1 MQSLCLLLS
10 PRILGIKNGFFHSE
24 RRVRKRGLL
33 MVVVGLAFWGL
44 MFVLSTRV
52 LLYFQSVEV
61 IGDLL
66 AHQLLSMVFLT
77 FFSLLI
83 FSHIIMALSNLY
95 LSKDLETCHASP
107 ASLEEVF
114 ASRSIYTVVDSSW
127 MVIVFGL
134 PVLMAYAYV
143 YRPGPAY
150 YVDLIH
156 MSLAV
161 IIIAA
166 GLGILFTMILVSL
179 FPAQRSKD
187 LIMLLSIFIIVA
199 LYLMFRFLRP
209 ERLVDPDTFFT
220 VTQYVSALKAP
231 DSPYLP
237 TYWITEML
245 WASLGNAQGETRLF
259 YALLMW
265 STASALVV
273 VNIWVARAVYFTGF
287 SKAQEAKRR
296 RGGKKILD
304 LLIRF
309 FTRPLGDDLAS
320 IVEKEIR
327 TFFRDNTQWSQ
338 LLLLAALV
346 VVYLYNFSVLPLDMS
361 PVRLEF
367 LQNEIAFLNMG
378 LAGFVLSAVSVRFIF
393 PAVSSEGGAFW
404 ILQSSPL
411 SVRRYLWG
419 KYAFY
424 VPTMLC
430 LGEVL
435 ILATNHLLDVTP
447 FMMVLSAVTMFVAV
461 FGIVALGMGF
471 GAIYPKFDYQNIAQ
485 VATGFG
491 GLMYMIFSALFV
503 GLIIVLE
510 AGPVYIIFMADVKG
524 SGISPME
531 WLFII
536 PCFIMVLVISAFTV
550 YKPMKMGL
558 KALSQYNR

>member
-1 MQSLCLLLS
+1 M
-10 PRILGIKNGFFHSE
+10 KNGLFLSAE
-24 RRVRKRGLL
+24 RIRKRGLL

-52 LLYFQSVEV
+52 LLYFQSVAV

-66 AHQLLSMVFLT
+66 AHHLLSMVFLT

-95 LSKDLETCHASP
+95 LSRDLETCHASP
-107 ASLEEVF
+107 AGLEEIFV
-114 ASRSIYTVVDSSW
+114 SRSIYTVADSSW
-127 MVIVFGL
+127 MVMVFGL

-150 YVDLIH
+150 YLDLVH
-156 MSLAV
+156 MALAA

-166 GLGILFTMILVSL
+166 GLGILITMILVSL
-179 FPAQRSKD
+179 FPAQRTKD
-187 LIMLLSIFIIVA
+187 LIMLLSIFIVVA
-199 LYLMFRFLRP
+199 LYLMFRFMRP

-220 VTQYVSALKAP
+220 VTQYVSALKAT

-237 TYWITEML
+237 TYWITETL
-245 WASLGNAQGETRLF
+245 WASLGNTQGGTRLF

-265 STASALVV
+265 STASAIVV
-273 VNIWVARAVYFTGF
+273 VNIWVARALYFTGF

-296 RGGKKILD
+296 RGGKKALD

-338 LLLLAALV
+338 LLLLGALV
-346 VVYLYNFSVLPLDMS
+346 LVYLYNFSVLPLDMS

-378 LAGFVLSAVSVRFIF
+378 LAAFVLSAVSVRFIF

-424 VPTMLC
+424 VPPMLC
-430 LGEVL
+430 LGEIL
-435 ILATNHLLDVTP
+435 IIATNHLLNVTP
-447 FMMVLSAVTMFVAV
+447 FMMVLSAATMFIAV

-471 GAIYPKFDYQNIAQ
+471 GALYPKFDYQNIAQ

-491 GLMYMIFSALFV
+491 GLMYMIFSALFM

-510 AGPVYIIFMADVKG
+510 AGPVYIIFMADVRG
-524 SGISPME
+524 TAISPME

-536 PCFIMVLVISAFTV
+536 PSFVAVFAVSAFAV
-550 YKPMKMGL
+550 YKPMKIGL
-558 KALSQYNR
+558 QALSGYE

>member
-1 MQSLCLLLS
+1 M
-10 PRILGIKNGFFHSE
+10 
-24 RRVRKRGLL
+24 RKRGLL
-33 MVVVGLAFWGL
+33 MAIVGLAFWGL
-44 MFVLSTRV
+44 MFLLSTRV
-52 LLYFQSVEV
+52 LFYFQSVEV

-83 FSHIIMALSNLY
+83 FSHIITALSNLY

-107 ASLEEVF
+107 AGLEEVF
-114 ASRSIYTVVDSSW
+114 VSRSIYTIADSSW
-127 MVIVFGL
+127 MVVVFGL
-134 PVLMAYAYV
+134 PILMAYAYV
-143 YRPGPAY
+143 YRPGAAY
-150 YVDLIH
+150 YADLLH
-156 MSLAV
+156 MALAA

-166 GLGILFTMILVSL
+166 GLGILFTMALVSL
-179 FPAQRSKD
+179 FPAQRTKD

-199 LYLMFRFLRP
+199 LYLMFRLLRP
-209 ERLVDPDTFFT
+209 ERLVDPDAFLS

-237 TYWITEML
+237 THWITEVL
-245 WASLGNAQGETRLF
+245 WSRLSHGQTESRPF
-259 YALLMW
+259 YAVLMW
-265 STASALVV
+265 STASAVV
-273 VNIWVARAVYFTGF
+273 VINIWVARAIYFTGF
-287 SKAQEAKRR
+287 SKAQEARRR
-296 RGGKKILD
+296 RGGRRILD
-304 LLIRF
+304 LFIKLFR
-309 FTRPLGDDLAS
+309 RPLGDDLAS
-320 IVEKEIR
+320 IMEKEIR

-338 LLLLAALV
+338 LLLLGALV

-367 LQNEIAFLNMG
+367 LQNEVAFLNMG

-411 SVRRYLWG
+411 SGRRYLWG

-424 VPTMLC
+424 VPAMLC

-435 ILATNHLLDVTP
+435 IIATNYLLDVTP
-447 FMMVLSAVTMFVAV
+447 FMMILSAVTMFMAV

-471 GAIYPKFDYQNIAQ
+471 GAIYPKFEYQNIAQ

-491 GLMYMIFSALFV
+491 GLMYMIFSASFM

-510 AGPVYIIFMADVKG
+510 AGPVYIIFMANVKG
-524 SGISPME
+524 RAITPME

-536 PCFIMVLVISAFTV
+536 PCFVMVVAVTAFAV
-550 YKPMKMGL
+550 YKPMKTGL
-558 KALSQYNR
+558 EALSQYE